1 MFQPRFLIF
10 AASLLLA
17 APAHAQL
24 FTMNEACREQVAAA
38 QALSDAGQ
46 HADALAAFNA
56 LVTECDTRD
65 GRETVQ
71 IGRAHALNG
80 MGDHDQ
86 AIAAAE
92 AALEVSKGTSL
103 GALFERAY
111 AYEKTGRMDAATADY
126 DRIIELTEK
135 NQNVAERATIY
146 AKVSELNFR
155 AGKAA
160 EADQYL
166 AKAMEL
172 DPANPDLYI
181 VRGDYKVERGDY
193 AGAFADYD
201 QAVAMGRTGAGM
213 YQIRSEA
220 RLKQM
225 QQKYGTTNA
234 GELRSKMTPEEKAMV
249 CAETTRAIEL
259 GLKDMQLDLF
269 SALVC
274 R

>member
-1 MFQPRFLIF
+1 MSQPRYL
-10 AASLLLA
+10 ATTALLLLA
-17 APAHAQL
+17 GAAHAQL
-24 FTMNEACREQVAAA
+24 FTMNEACRDQVASAE
-38 QALSDAGQ
+38 ALSDAGQ
-46 HADALAAFNA
+46 HEEALAAFNA

-65 GRETVQ
+65 GEEAVQ
-71 IGRAHALNG
+71 VGRAHALNG
-80 MGDHDQ
+80 MGQHEQ
-86 AIAAAE
+86 AVEAAE
-92 AALEVSKGTSL
+92 AALEVSEGTSL
-103 GALFERAY
+103 SGLFERAY

-126 DRIIELTEK
+126 NRIIELTEK

-155 AGKAA
+155 AGKGA

-172 DPANPDLYI
+172 DPGNPDLYVI
-181 VRGDYKVERGDY
+181 RGDYAVERGDY

-201 QAVAMGRTGAGM
+201 RAVEMGRTGAGM
-213 YQIRSEA
+213 YEIRSEA

-225 QQKYGTTNA
+225 QDKYGTTNA
-234 GELRSKMTPEEKAMV
+234 GELRAKMTPEETALV

-259 GLKDMQLDLF
+259 GLRNMQLDMF